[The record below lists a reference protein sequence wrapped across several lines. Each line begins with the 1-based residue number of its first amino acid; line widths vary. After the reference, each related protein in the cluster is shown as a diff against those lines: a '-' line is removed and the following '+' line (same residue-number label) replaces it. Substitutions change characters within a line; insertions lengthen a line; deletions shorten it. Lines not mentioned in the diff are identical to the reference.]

1 MNLTDLVTGGVG
13 SKAIETISKITG
25 VSESKAKW
33 IVAAAVPLMIAALN
47 YNAKNKGQ
55 AENIDKAI
63 DQHSNSG
70 ILDKIGDFFGQG
82 GAEQGGE
89 QNVSED
95 GNKIVNHMFGQN
107 TEVVTQHIADKAGLS
122 SSQVTG
128 VLATLAPI
136 VMGYLGQQK
145 QASSGGGI
153 GDLIGS
159 VLGGGTQQ
167 NAGGGM
173 LGGILGSFLGGSQEE
188 QAQATEQPASGGS
201 VTDMLGGLAGSFFDK
216 SNDGQAKGNILD
228 SIAGMFGK

>member
-13 SKAIETISKITG
+13 SKAIEAISKMTG

-55 AENIDKAI
+55 SENIDKAI
-63 DQHSNSG
+63 DQHSGGG
-70 ILDKIGDFFGQG
+70 IFDKIGDLLGQG
-82 GAEQGGE
+82 G
-89 QNVSED
+89 SDD

-107 TEVVTQHIADKAGLS
+107 TEVVTQNIADKAGIS
-122 SSQVTG
+122 SAQVTG

-136 VMGYLGQQK
+136 VMSYLGQQK

-159 VLGGGTQQ
+159 VLGGGGQQ
-167 NAGGGM
+167 GAGGGM
-173 LGGILGSFLGGSQEE
+173 LGGILGSFLGGGQEE
-188 QAQATEQPASGGS
+188 PAQETQQASTGGS
-201 VTDMLGGLAGSFFDK
+201 MTDMLGGLAGSFFDK
-216 SNDGQAKGNILD
+216 SNDGQSKGNILD
-228 SIAGMFGK
+228 SIAGMFAK

>member
-55 AENIDKAI
+55 TENINNAI

-70 ILDKIGDFFGQG
+70 ILDKIGNLFGQEG
-82 GAEQGGE
+82 DNQTG
-89 QNVSED
+89 SED

-107 TEVVTQHIADKAGLS
+107 TEVVAQNIADKAGLS

-136 VMGYLGQQK
+136 VMSYLGRQK

-159 VLGGGTQQ
+159 VLGGGSQQ
-167 NAGGGM
+167 NTEPGV
-173 LGGILGSFLGGSQEE
+173 LGGILGSFLGGGQEE
-188 QAQATEQPASGGS
+188 PTQERVPASTGGS
-201 VTDMLGGLAGSFFDK
+201 MTDILRGLAGSFFHK
-216 SNDGQAKGNILD
+216 STDGQAKGNILD
-228 SIAGMFGK
+228 SIAGMFAK

>member
-55 AENIDKAI
+55 AENIDNAI

-70 ILDKIGDFFGQG
+70 ILDQIGDFFGQG
-82 GAEQGGE
+82 GAEQSG
-89 QNVSED
+89 SED

-107 TEVVTQHIADKAGLS
+107 TEVVTQNIADKAGLS

-159 VLGGGTQQ
+159 VLGGGSQQ

-173 LGGILGSFLGGSQEE
+173 LGGILGSFLGGGQED
-188 QAQATEQPASGGS
+188 QAQTTEQPAAGS
-201 VTDMLGGLAGSFFDK
+201 NITDMLGGLAGSFFDK
-216 SNDGQAKGNILD
+216 NNDGQAKGNILD

>member
-1 MNLTDLVTGGVG
+1 MAPLDCVIQWAFLSSAIISTHQKKSLSSLYNYKRRLMNLTDLVTGGVG

-25 VSESKAKW
+25 ISESKAKW

-95 GNKIVNHMFGQN
+95 GNKIVNHMFGQ
-107 TEVVTQHIADKAGLS
+107 I
-122 SSQVTG
+122 
-128 VLATLAPI
+128 P
-136 VMGYLGQQK
+136 
-145 QASSGGGI
+145 
-153 GDLIGS
+153 
-159 VLGGGTQQ
+159 
-167 NAGGGM
+167 
-173 LGGILGSFLGGSQEE
+173 
-188 QAQATEQPASGGS
+188 
-201 VTDMLGGLAGSFFDK
+201 K
-216 SNDGQAKGNILD
+216 S
-228 SIAGMFGK
+228 

>member
-55 AENIDKAI
+55 AENIDNAI

-70 ILDKIGDFFGQG
+70 ILDKIGDLFGQG
-82 GAEQGGE
+82 GAEHNG
-89 QNVSED
+89 SED

-107 TEVVTQHIADKAGLS
+107 TEVVTQNIADKAGLS

-159 VLGGGTQQ
+159 VLGGGSQQ

-173 LGGILGSFLGGSQEE
+173 LGGILGSFLGGGQEE
-188 QAQATEQPASGGS
+188 QTQTTAQPAAGS
-201 VTDMLGGLAGSFFDK
+201 NITDMLGGLAGSFFDK
-216 SNDGQAKGNILD
+216 NNDGQTKGNILD

>member
-55 AENIDKAI
+55 TENINNAI

-70 ILDKIGDFFGQG
+70 ILDKIGNLFGQEG
-82 GAEQGGE
+82 DNQTG
-89 QNVSED
+89 SED

-107 TEVVTQHIADKAGLS
+107 TEVVAQNIADKAGLS

-136 VMGYLGQQK
+136 VMGYLGRQK

-159 VLGGGTQQ
+159 MVGGGSQQ
-167 NAGGGM
+167 NTEPGV
-173 LGGILGSFLGGSQEE
+173 LSGILGSFLGGGQEE
-188 QAQATEQPASGGS
+188 PTQERVPASTGGS
-201 VTDMLGGLAGSFFDK
+201 MTDILGGLAGSFFDK
-216 SNDGQAKGNILD
+216 STDGQAKGNILD
-228 SIAGMFGK
+228 SIAGMFAK